1 MLVLFLYPPETDAVA
16 SYLPQM
22 NNETGIGIK
31 PPLGVLHV
39 ATYIQATTSHEVKV
53 IDGRLVAGDYA
64 NIADLVGELKAD
76 IVGITAWTDFWFS
89 VTRVIEEI
97 KIRLPSVFVVVG
109 GPHTLMYPQE
119 VLDTKGI
126 DAIVVGDGEVPMAR
140 LLECLEAK
148 KPRHDIPGLHFKETG
163 VHAEVAYYETDL
175 THIPPPDRTLLP
187 ISKYTSVLGKGQL
200 TTTMI
205 TSRGCPYSCVFC
217 KIKKQ
222 KPLQRSAA
230 QVIAEFAEIHRLGIA
245 EVEVYDDTFTWSHK
259 RVREICLELIRR
271 NYGIIWA
278 VRDRVSNVREETL
291 DLMRRAGCTRIHYGI
306 ESGSN
311 RILKRVKKGITVEEA
326 ERAVSLARQAGFE
339 ILTFFMF
346 GLPGET
352 RADIQATIDLSR
364 KLDADY
370 CQYSITIPY
379 PGTEMYLEGLAGG
392 LLSTDFWRDFTLHP
406 RPDFQIPTVSFCE
419 VPFAELL
426 EIHDRATRSFYFR
439 PAVIFRE
446 LRKLRSLAELK
457 RKVNMGLALLR

>member
-1 MLVLFLYPPETDAVA
+1 MQILFLYPPEIDAVA
-16 SYLPQM
+16 SHLPQM
-22 NNETGIGIK
+22 NNKTGIGLK

-39 ATYIQATTSHEVKV
+39 ATYIQANTSHEVKV
-53 IDGRLVAGDYA
+53 IDGRLVDGGYA
-64 NIADLVGELKAD
+64 EIADLVHRLQPD
-76 IVGITAWTDFWFS
+76 VVGITAWTDFWFS

-97 KIRLPSVFVVVG
+97 KIRLPSAFVVVG
-109 GPHTLMYPQE
+109 GPHTLIYPEE
-119 VLDTKGI
+119 VLNSPGI
-126 DAIVVGDGEVPMAR
+126 DAIVVGDGEVPMTR
-140 LLECLEAK
+140 LLECLEGKRPAK
-148 KPRHDIPGLHFKETG
+148 GIPGVHCKEDG
-163 VHAEVAYYETDL
+163 VHSDLAYYETDL
-175 THIPPPDRTLLP
+175 GHIPPPDRTLLP
-187 ISKYTSVLGKGQL
+187 IAAYTSVLGKNQL
-200 TTTMI
+200 ITTMI

-222 KPLQRSAA
+222 KPLQHSAA
-230 QVIAEFAEIHRLGIA
+230 QVIAEFEEIHRLGIA

-271 NYGIIWA
+271 NYGITWA
-278 VRDRVSNVREETL
+278 VRDRVNNVREDTL
-291 DLMRRAGCTRIHYGI
+291 DLMRRAGCIRIHYGI

-311 RILKRVKKGITVEEA
+311 RVLKRVKKGITVEEA

-379 PGTEMYLEGLAGG
+379 PGTEMYLEGLATG
-392 LLSTDFWRDFTLHP
+392 LLSTDFWREFTLHP
-406 RPDFQIPTVSFCE
+406 TPNFRIPIVSFCD

-439 PAVIFRE
+439 PTVIFRE
-446 LRKLRSLAELK
+446 LRKLKSLAELK
-457 RKVNMGLALLR
+457 KKVNMGLALLR